1 MQCDVRSCATDTSFY
16 TEDENRVRGKKMLT
30 LFSLNR
36 LSQPNLKGK
45 KKKKKERKKEQK
57 TTPFEAQKKDST
69 GYGCHEP
76 DPDSRCTMLHDSTS
90 DISLVESPR
99 EKTGYA
105 AKSTS
110 RFSVRSLT
118 TLAFSVLSFVLA
130 SNKLILPPSQ
140 LLLMWHCVHT

>member
-1 MQCDVRSCATDTSFY
+1 MQLIPVFTQRTRIGF
-16 TEDENRVRGKKMLT
+16 GKKNAHS
-30 LFSLNR
+30 LFTEQTFSAKFER
-36 LSQPNLKGK
+36 K
-45 KKKKKERKKEQK
+45 KKKKKKNRKPHRLK
-57 TTPFEAQKKDST
+57 PRKKDST